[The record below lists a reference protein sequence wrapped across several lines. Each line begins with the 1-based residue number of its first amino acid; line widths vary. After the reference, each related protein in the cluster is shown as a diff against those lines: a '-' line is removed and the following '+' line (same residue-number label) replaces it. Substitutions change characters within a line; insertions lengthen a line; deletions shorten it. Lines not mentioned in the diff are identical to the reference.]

1 MPGHRLGEPVGL
13 GGRFSR
19 NGLYAN
25 NRDTTIY
32 FRLQKNHVRPGGM
45 QPLEGSLI
53 HASFHAS
60 LAATVLLDI
69 IRRPDGV

>member
-1 MPGHRLGEPVGL
+1 MPGHRLGGVGL

-19 NGLYAN
+19 NELYAN

-45 QPLEGSLI
+45 RSLEGSLI
-53 HASFHAS
+53 HAS
-60 LAATVLLDI
+60 LAATVLLDA

>member
-1 MPGHRLGEPVGL
+1 MPGHRLGGVGL

-19 NGLYAN
+19 NELYAN

-45 QPLEGSLI
+45 RSLEGSLI
-53 HASFHAS
+53 HAS

>member
-45 QPLEGSLI
+45 RSLEGSLI
-53 HASFHAS
+53 HAS

>member
-45 QPLEGSLI
+45 QSLEGSLI
-53 HASFHAS
+53 HAS